1 MKLAIVHKITHKEKT
16 FNTRPDSFEDAE
28 SMIWENRRYIDE
40 WDFILYGTKNR
51 KYRYSDEDPD
61 FDYWKLIV

>member
-1 MKLAIVHKITHKEKT
+1 MKMAKFVLTINGQEIVV
-16 FNTRPDSFEDAE
+16 SFKDAE
-28 SMIWENRRYIDE
+28 SMIWENRRYIDK

-51 KYRYSDEDPD
+51 KYHYSDEDPY